1 MMLVLAVLAS
11 SLGLWAQPAVE
22 GIVVDDIAGAPVP
35 NALVQ
40 VLWTEPRDGSR
51 VLSAVNSAGPHGFT
65 GEDGRFRIELE
76 TPAKFTL
83 QVTAEGFITR
93 EGSLQTARY
102 SLAAGES
109 RRGMVLKMAVE
120 ASLEGVV
127 YDPELEKPVEGVA
140 VQAWLRETMQG
151 VVRTL
156 PGGYA
161 KTDDQGRYR
170 MGKLK
175 PGSYILRLKPPPR
188 GSGDKLM
195 YLQQAEALPLEVFSG
210 ARLSGI
216 DFKMRR
222 TPAVGV
228 RGRFVTAEGG
238 APPAPVRLTVQRDW
252 LEGMKETVSQP
263 LPPGADFS
271 FVPDLRGTT
280 RLLAYAG
287 ANSEY
292 YGSTTVEVEDKDVEG
307 VEVVMSR
314 GATFRGVVKSAE
326 PLPEGLEVLFPREQ
340 APNLLSHFLAGVDG
354 ATGRFTRDWV
364 HPLPTNVRLQGLPE
378 GWVLDEVTYNGHD
391 LPNHR
396 FELDV
401 GALDHLLE
409 LHIRRVANGIGG
421 RVVERDKPV
430 AGALVMAVRE
440 PVSQWGLRDA
450 QRVETDEEGR
460 YRFSTLRPGVWRL
473 FALAA
478 GGLLPE
484 GEGGL
489 PAGGGEKV
497 VIEAETVV
505 TVDLKVR

>member
-1 MMLVLAVLAS
+1 MRPFLAVFLAA
-11 SLGLWAQPAVE
+11 LGLWAQPAVE
-22 GIVVDDIAGAPVP
+22 GVVVDDIAHAPVP

-40 VLWTEPRDGSR
+40 VRWTEARDGSR
-51 VLSAVNSAGPHGFT
+51 VLSAVNSAGPHTFT

-93 EGSLQTARY
+93 EGSLQATRY

-109 RRGMVLKMAVE
+109 RRGITLKMAVE
-120 ASLEGVV
+120 ASLEGAV

-170 MGKLK
+170 MAKLK

-222 TPAVGV
+222 TPAVRV
-228 RGRFVTAEGG
+228 RGRFVTAEGD
-238 APPAPVRLTVQRDW
+238 APPAPIRLTVQRDW

-287 ANSEY
+287 AHSEY
-292 YGSTTVEVEDKDVEG
+292 YGSTTVEVGDKDVEG

-314 GATFRGVVKSAE
+314 GAIFRGVVKSAE

-364 HPLPTNVRLQGLPE
+364 HPLPTNVRLQGLPA

-396 FELDV
+396 FEPDA

-421 RVVERDKPV
+421 RVLERDKPV
-430 AGALVMAVRE
+430 AGALVFAVRE

-460 YRFSTLRPGVWRL
+460 YRFSTIRPGVWRL
-473 FALAA
+473 FALSP

-497 VIEAETVV
+497 VVEAETVV
-505 TVDLKVR
+505 TVDPKVR